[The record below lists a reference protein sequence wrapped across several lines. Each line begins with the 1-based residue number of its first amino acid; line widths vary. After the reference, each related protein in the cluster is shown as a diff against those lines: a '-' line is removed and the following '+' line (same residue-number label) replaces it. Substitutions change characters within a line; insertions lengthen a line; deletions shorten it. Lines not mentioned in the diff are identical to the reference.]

1 MWDRGCLKEERQPA
15 GAGRE
20 HERLAPRLA
29 QAFSADMNVL
39 YVTPDLG
46 ESDILRREFS
56 ALHPDLRLEST
67 ATPRE
72 AIERLA
78 AGTSHYDAVL
88 IELTQMNG
96 EGLSLVR
103 HIRKNNLPVGVVA
116 IMSAR
121 DDAPSQEVLESGAD
135 HVVVKGKEFLP
146 RLPTVLARAV
156 ERRTLEARLRAM
168 LETAPVCLMRVAGD
182 GTILAMNIAALDMV
196 EAERAEQMVDESWYE
211 RVVPDAQAA
220 CRDFIERA
228 SHGERGSF
236 ECQIQRLSGA
246 HRTVLMGA
254 VRAPVDADGAPSAL
268 VAMRDLDK
276 TRSLEAGLTQ
286 GREKLEALETALSE
300 LEAQNQQLVAGHEA
314 KRAEWQPQQSS
325 TDLTAQRAAWEQA
338 EATRRQEFVAKH
350 QAEREATEQAL
361 KAAEAQCQQLAADHE
376 AERAEWQQQQSSTDL
391 TAQRAAWEQ
400 AEATRR
406 QEFVNKQ
413 QAEREALEYA
423 LKAAEAQGQQLAAD
437 HEAER
442 TKWQKQLAMVKAQE
456 EAVVEQLFTEHEKLE
471 SALQAAAAQQ
481 QSSTDLTAKRAAWEQ
496 AEATGRQEFVNKQG
510 AEREATEHA
519 LKAAEARCQ
528 QLSGDHEAERTKWQ
542 EQLAAGKAQEAALK
556 RQLLAISR
564 KQQGTTRTMDLNAA
578 IGRLGPVLSR
588 LVGED
593 IEFGVEPASQLDPVE
608 INPDHVEQLLLR
620 LAVVVREA
628 MPAGGVVRL
637 GTSSVQIDDAHVHEY
652 PDVPPGR
659 YARLTLKASGWGMDP
674 QMQDRV
680 ASAVAGGEDS
690 EGYKELGLAS
700 VLRAFRQ
707 AGGHIVVK
715 AEPGR
720 ELNFGLYPSFPNSLS
735 T

>member
-1 MWDRGCLKEERQPA
+1 
-15 GAGRE
+15 
-20 HERLAPRLA
+20 
-29 QAFSADMNVL
+29 MNVL

-72 AIERLA
+72 AIERLE

-116 IMSAR
+116 IAVAR

-211 RVVPDAQAA
+211 RVVPDDQAA

-236 ECQIQRLSGA
+236 ECQIKRLSGT

-254 VRAPVDADGAPSAL
+254 VRAPVDADGTPSAL

-286 GREKLEALETALSE
+286 GREKLGALETALSE
-300 LEAQNQQLVAGHEA
+300 LAAQNQQLVAGHEA
-314 KRAEWQPQQSS
+314 ERAEWQPQQPS
-325 TDLTAQRAAWEQA
+325 TDLTAERAAWEQA
-338 EATRRQEFVAKH
+338 EATRRQEFVDKH
-350 QAEREATEQAL
+350 
-361 KAAEAQCQQLAADHE
+361 
-376 AERAEWQQQQSSTDL
+376 
-391 TAQRAAWEQ
+391 
-400 AEATRR
+400 
-406 QEFVNKQ
+406 

-423 LKAAEAQGQQLAAD
+423 LKAAEAQCQQLSVD

-442 TKWQKQLAMVKAQE
+442 TKWQKQLAVGKAQE
-456 EAVVEQLFTEHEKLE
+456 EAVVEQLFAEHDKLE
-471 SALQAAAAQQ
+471 RALLRAAAAPQ
-481 QSSTDLTAKRAAWEQ
+481 QSSTDLTAERAAWEH
-496 AEATGRQEFVNKQG
+496 AETTGRQEFVKKDR
-510 AEREATEHA
+510 AERVATEHA
-519 LKAAEARCQ
+519 LKVAEARCQ
-528 QLSGDHEAERTKWQ
+528 QLSADHESERDKWQ
-542 EQLAAGKAQEAALK
+542 EQLAAGKAQETALK

-564 KQQGTTRTMDLNAA
+564 TQQGTTRTIDLNAA
-578 IGRLGPVLSR
+578 IG
-588 LVGED
+588 
-593 IEFGVEPASQLDPVE
+593 
-608 INPDHVEQLLLR
+608 
-620 LAVVVREA
+620 
-628 MPAGGVVRL
+628 
-637 GTSSVQIDDAHVHEY
+637 
-652 PDVPPGR
+652 
-659 YARLTLKASGWGMDP
+659 
-674 QMQDRV
+674 
-680 ASAVAGGEDS
+680 
-690 EGYKELGLAS
+690 
-700 VLRAFRQ
+700 
-707 AGGHIVVK
+707 
-715 AEPGR
+715 
-720 ELNFGLYPSFPNSLS
+720 
-735 T
+735 